1 MSDQSKHNHIRT
13 NRKHKHNIN
22 DHSEDMQQID
32 TKNANN
38 GLITKIWG
46 PPGWE
51 FFHSVTFGYPINPTA
66 EQQKD
71 YLDYFTVIG
80 KVFPCKYCRES
91 YQQFIKEGDTMLT
104 ADTMSS
110 REKLTKWGYLLHERV
125 NKKLDVTYGMTYEEL
140 CDDYESYR
148 AKCVK
153 NEKGCIMPLNLK
165 AQSYKKAENR
175 RAPIIN
181 YECARALIPHAQNIG
196 LNEFENYLE
205 LYKNMERNSDQWIE
219 RNSACCRI
227 IKFMRKNG
235 INSLDTNGLPTL
247 HEMLL
252 IGMLSTSLENKK
264 LNDIKS
270 ICHILYS

>member
-1 MSDQSKHNHIRT
+1 MIDRNKQNHIR
-13 NRKHKHNIN
+13 NDRNHKYSIDNLPK
-22 DHSEDMQQID
+22 DMHSID
-32 TKNANN
+32 TNNTNN

-51 FFHSVTFGYPINPTA
+51 FFHSVTFGYPINPTT

-71 YLDYFTVIG
+71 YMDYFTVIG

-91 YQQFIKEGDTMLT
+91 YQEFIKEGDTILT
-104 ADTMSS
+104 LDQMRS
-110 REKLTKWGYLLHERV
+110 RETLTKWGYLLHERV
-125 NKKLDVTYGMTYEEL
+125 NKKLDVTYGMTYDEL
-140 CDDYESYR
+140 CGDYESYR

-153 NEKGCIMPLNLK
+153 NEKGCTMPLNMK

-181 YECARALIPHAQNIG
+181 FECARALIPHAKNLG
-196 LNEFENYLE
+196 LNEFENYLN
-205 LYKNMERNSDQWIE
+205 LYRKMEKNSSQWIE
-219 RNSACCRI
+219 RNKECCRI

-235 INSLDTNGLPTL
+235 INSLDSNGLPTL

-270 ICHILYS
+270 ICHVIYN